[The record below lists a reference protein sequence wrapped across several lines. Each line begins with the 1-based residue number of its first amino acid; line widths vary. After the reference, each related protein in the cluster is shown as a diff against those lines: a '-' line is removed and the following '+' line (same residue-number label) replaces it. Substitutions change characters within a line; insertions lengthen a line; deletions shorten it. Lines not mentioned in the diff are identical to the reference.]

1 MLSFSEKTVYTVP
14 TKLPE
19 EMLNSMVTYVE
30 DREYVIAKTHRQPEG
45 SRYEDG
51 IRDDVRSS
59 SVSWINWDEWIP
71 GIMYNMI
78 YSANKEYFK
87 YDITHFN
94 SQIQSTIYTSEHRDH
109 YTWHVDN
116 STASLSD
123 DNTEERKLSI
133 SLILSGPDEYEG
145 GELQFAYYKGF
156 HAKMRPERG
165 TAVIFPGWMP
175 HRVRPVTKGKRVSLV
190 GWVHGPMF
198 K

>member
-1 MLSFSEKTVYTVP
+1 MLSFSEKTVYTTP

-30 DREYVIAKTHRQPEG
+30 EREYFPAKTHRGAEL
-45 SRYEDG
+45 EDG
-51 IRDDVRSS
+51 IKDNRRSS

-71 GIMYNMI
+71 GILYNMI

-94 SQIQSTIYTSEHRDH
+94 SKIQSTIYTSENRDH

-116 STASLSD
+116 STPSL
-123 DNTEERKLSI
+123 NTDKQEERKLSI

-156 HAKMRPERG
+156 NASVRPQRG
-165 TAVIFPGWMP
+165 TAIIFPGWMP
-175 HRVRPVTKGKRVSLV
+175 HRVRPVTKGKRISLV
-190 GWVHGPMF
+190 GWVDGPMF